1 MEIYKKD
8 RYISVFLWIAAFF
21 AIWEL
26 AALILDKVAADPL
39 AYRKLPYFHQVAV
52 ELCRYSG
59 DLAEQGVVTMKYAC
73 QGFLWGCAAGILL
86 SLLMDMSGILK
97 KTLMPYVTA
106 SQMIPILGLA
116 PVVFG
121 LIKDIENVR
130 IVIAAY
136 MTFFPV
142 VISLTRGMRSVDE
155 DSRALMRLY
164 AAGRKTEYIKLILPH
179 SIPWLFTGLKM
190 AAPMAVTASVLVDTL
205 SARDGIGYVLVLTLY
220 GGGTTGEFWPA
231 VLTASLMGVLSF
243 AAVSIIEYI
252 IDRWRYRR
260 RTGKKE
266 ISKGNYRRRVIADE
280 QDKA

>member
-1 MEIYKKD
+1 MGIYKKD
-8 RYISVFLWIAAFF
+8 RYKSVVLWAAAFF
-21 AIWEL
+21 VVWEL

-52 ELCRYSG
+52 ELCRYSR
-59 DLAEQGVVTMKYAC
+59 DLAEQGAVTMRYAC
-73 QGFLWGCAAGILL
+73 QGFMWGCAAGILL
-86 SLLMDMSGILK
+86 ALLMDISGIMK

-142 VISLTRGMRSVDE
+142 VISLTRGMMSVDE

-164 AAGRKTEYIKLILPH
+164 AAGRKTEYIKLVLPY
-179 SIPWLFTGLKM
+179 SVPWLFTGLKM

-243 AAVSIIEYI
+243 AAVSIMEYI
-252 IDRWRYRR
+252 ITIWRYRSR
-260 RTGKKE
+260 NGKKRR
-266 ISKGNYRRRVIADE
+266 SKGVIADE